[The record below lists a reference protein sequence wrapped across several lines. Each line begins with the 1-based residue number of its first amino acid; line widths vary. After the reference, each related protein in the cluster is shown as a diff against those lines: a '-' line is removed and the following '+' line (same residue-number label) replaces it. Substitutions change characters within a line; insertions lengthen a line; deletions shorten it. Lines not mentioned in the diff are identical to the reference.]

1 MAHLI
6 VIFDGHLIDV
16 IAGCLAEESPADVQT
31 GVSEVRQKIRNQIA
45 HRKNKA
51 DQRNYLKCC

>member
-16 IAGCLAEESPADVQT
+16 IARGLAEESPADVQT
-31 GVSEVRQKIRNQIA
+31 RVGQSSTE
-45 HRKNKA
+45 
-51 DQRNYLKCC
+51 D

>member
-1 MAHLI
+1 MAHLV

-31 GVSEVRQKIRNQIA
+31 RVS
-45 HRKNKA
+45 
-51 DQRNYLKCC
+51 